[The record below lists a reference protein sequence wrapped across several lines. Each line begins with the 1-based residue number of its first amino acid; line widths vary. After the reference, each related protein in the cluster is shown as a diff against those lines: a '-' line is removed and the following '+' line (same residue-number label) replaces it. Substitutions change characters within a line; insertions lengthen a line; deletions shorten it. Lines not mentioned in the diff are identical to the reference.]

1 MIAQLFRRKP
11 VEEAPAPRLRRVLS
25 VVDLTA
31 IGVAAVIG
39 AGIFSTIGEAA
50 AMAGSSVTL
59 VFVIG
64 AIVAGLS
71 ALSYAEMASS
81 VPLSGSA
88 YTYTYVVFGEVI
100 AWMVGWMLV
109 LEYAVGNIAVAISWS
124 GYFQALLASW
134 GVPLPLYWV
143 QDPLSLWREAQQF
156 LATGDPTFRAAY
168 EAWQAAPRLLGV
180 PLILNLP
187 ALGITALVTLIAY
200 IGIQESRLANNLLVA
215 LKIGAVLLVIAVG
228 AWFVDPARWEDFMPN
243 GFAGMMRGVGA
254 VFFAYIGFDAL
265 STTAEEARNPKRDLP
280 LAMFLSLALC
290 TLLYVGVALVLTGL
304 APYKELSVPDP
315 LAYVLGHLPLSEGWR
330 RFLMGVVAVSA
341 VIAMASVLL
350 VFQIGQ
356 PRIWYAMSRDGL
368 LPSALGR
375 VHPRFQTPHIA
386 TLLTGL
392 AVAIPLFF
400 SSLHAVVDMTS
411 MGTLMAF
418 AVVSAGVAY
427 LHHKPPVGYAPRFR
441 VPKVPG
447 RWPFLLMVLLGL
459 FWAYSLN
466 PKGFV
471 ALGDL
476 SQGGPLWKYRVFL
489 LLVGIVGFFIV
500 RYNLSLLP
508 MLGLLSALYLIVEL
522 DVENWIRLGLWTAV
536 GLGLYFGYG
545 YGHSG
550 LRAGRVRSLAGEK
563 PEGNGSTPEQGHS
576 TPT

>member
-1 MIAQLFRRKP
+1 MTGG
-11 VEEAPAPRLRRVLS
+11 EEPRLNRILS
-25 VVDLTA
+25 VLDLTA

-88 YTYTYVVFGEVI
+88 YTYAYVVFGEII
-100 AWMVGWMLV
+100 AWIVGWMLV

-134 GVPLPLYWV
+134 GMPLPAYLV
-143 QDPLSLWREAQQF
+143 QDPLSLWRDAQAF
-156 LATGDPTFRAAY
+156 LQNGDPSLRPAY
-168 EAWQAAPRLLGV
+168 EAWQSAPRWLGIPIV
-180 PLILNLP
+180 MNLP
-187 ALGITALVTLIAY
+187 ALLITAAVTLIAY
-200 IGIQESRLANNLLVA
+200 IGMRESRLANNLMVA

-228 AWFVDPARWEDFMPN
+228 AFFVDPARWQDFMPN
-243 GFAGMMRGVGA
+243 GFSGMMRGVGA

-280 LAMFLSLALC
+280 LAMMLSLAIC
-290 TLLYVGVALVLTGL
+290 TLLYIAVALVLTGL
-304 APYKELSVPDP
+304 AHHLELAVPDP
-315 LAYVLGHLPLSEGWR
+315 LAYVFTKLPLSASVKQ
-330 RFLMGVVAVSA
+330 FLMGIIAVSA

-368 LPSALGR
+368 LPPLLGK
-375 VHPRFQTPHIA
+375 VHPKYRTPHIS
-386 TLLTGL
+386 TLLTG
-392 AVAIPLFF
+392 AVVAIPLFF

-427 LHHKPPVGYAPRFR
+427 LHHKPPPGYAPRFR

-447 RWPFLLMVLLGL
+447 RWLFLLMLILSL
-459 FWAYSLN
+459 IWSYQLN
-466 PKGFV
+466 PNSFR
-471 ALGDL
+471 ALLDF
-476 SQGGPLWKYRVFL
+476 SQGGALWKYRLL
-489 LLVGIVGFFIV
+489 LLVVGITGYFIV

-508 MLGLLSALYLIVEL
+508 MLGMLSALYLIIEL
-522 DVENWIRLGLWTAV
+522 DVENWIRLGIWIMV
-536 GLGLYFGYG
+536 GLALYFGYG
-545 YGHSG
+545 YWRSG
-550 LRAGRVRSLAGEK
+550 LRNGNPSSPS
-563 PEGNGSTPEQGHS
+563 PEA
-576 TPT
+576 